1 MMKTKII
8 LMLMILSAQQSFAQ
22 ILKEIGNRAADAVE
36 RTVSDRVD
44 RESSEKTD
52 EVLDEVFEGNKDKK
66 SKKKD
71 KKNKNENTSNSSN
84 DSDIKVSKNSDFVA
98 GANVIFQDD
107 FNRDGVGDFPAK
119 WNSTGSGEVVKING
133 KNWFAIN
140 HNTVVNPEL
149 AKALPENST
158 IQFDMLLATDNDM
171 RTPYIQFGLTRS
183 KDILREAV
191 YESRFY
197 MDVNRYNEKN
207 GQTVAYGLNNDEK
220 GKIDFGILKYSEKII
235 HVDMAIN
242 KNRIRVYFD
251 GEKIVDLPKALLNEH
266 RNNFFV
272 NNNYVIPESE
282 IPVYITN
289 VRIASGETDARSSV
303 TKDLFETGTAST
315 SDILFDSGK
324 ATLKSESYSI
334 LNDLGAALQQN
345 SSMKVLIIGHTD
357 SDGNEATNLTLSRNR
372 AESVKNYLVQNF
384 NISANRLLIDG
395 KGESSPVASNNS
407 ADGKKQNRRVEFK
420 KL

>member
-220 GKIDFGILKYSEKII
+220 GKIDFGILKYSGKII

-242 KNRIRVYFD
+242 KNKIRVYFD

-345 SSMKVLIIGHTD
+345 SSTKVLIIGHTD